1 MKKKIQNAA
10 QPAAEHPP
18 QIPNGLGCGLGCA
31 SVFLGMG
38 VMNLTVLLLYPA
50 VPVWLLVIP
59 LCALLYR
66 KTGKC
71 KPLLYAARGAG
82 ITLMLL
88 PFLMTV
94 LIVGFSGT
102 SALHPVRRFIYRKGV
117 VNRPY
122 SAVLMPAHLPENTYD
137 YHLQIRP
144 LFPAQD
150 YKPEALLRLRTDAA
164 WLDTY
169 EAELAAADGL
179 MRIENEPPEFDPE
192 YDEEPE
198 GPQCPQYLPHYL
210 YDTRYITEDLS
221 HAVFYLP
228 QNSDGTPDKST
239 GAMLNRET
247 GLLIVWI

>member
-1 MKKKIQNAA
+1 MKQNMQNAA
-10 QPAAEHPP
+10 PSPAEQPP

-50 VPVWLLVIP
+50 VPVWLFVIP

-94 LIVGFSGT
+94 LVLGFSET
-102 SALHPVRRFIYRKGV
+102 PALYPVRRFIYRKGV
-117 VNRPY
+117 VNRHH
-122 SAVLMPAHLPENTYD
+122 SAVLMPEHLPEKPAQYD
-137 YHLQIRP
+137 FHARVQ
-144 LFPAQD
+144 FPAQD
-150 YKPEALLRLRTDAA
+150 YHPDAVLRLRTDAA
-164 WLDTY
+164 WLDSY
-169 EAELAAADGL
+169 EAELAAEDGL
-179 MRIENEPPEFDPE
+179 MRIENEPPEYDPE

-198 GPQCPQYLPHYL
+198 RPQCPQYFPHYL
-210 YDTRYITEDLS
+210 YDTRYLTEDLS

-239 GAMLNRET
+239 GAMINRET